1 MLSGGV
7 NGCADNKAGLI
18 GLSFAF
24 RFQYANPAPS
34 VRRFTVKKTQV
45 MPVS

>member
-1 MLSGGV
+1 MGGG
-7 NGCADNKAGLI
+7 GCADDKAGLI

-34 VRRFTVKKTQV
+34 VRRF
-45 MPVS
+45 PI